1 MAKSILAEVYDSI
14 KSIPKTS
21 KEEDKKETG
30 DKDPVKKKQ
39 LILMIYLCRYIINII
54 FNYIL
59 FIRNHIYK

>member
-30 DKDPVKKKQ
+30 DKDPAKKK
-39 LILMIYLCRYIINII
+39 
-54 FNYIL
+54 
-59 FIRNHIYK
+59 